1 MAETTIS
8 KTLLRRLPLY
18 LQYMKQASRR
28 GLTYVSA
35 TEMAAALGV
44 HHTQVRKDLDSVG
57 VAGTPKIGHP
67 LAASITAI
75 ESFLGWN
82 DQSSAFLIGVGNL
95 GRALLGYKHFGQA
108 GLKILAAFDNDGRKA
123 NTTVCGIEVFPIT
136 KFVNLVQR
144 MHINIAILTT
154 PPSAAPEINKLL
166 IDAGVKAVWNFVPAT
181 LSLPPHIIVENADL
195 FSSFAILSHKLKER
209 IELSLSESSLI

>member
-1 MAETTIS
+1 MTETTIS

-18 LQYMKQASRR
+18 LQYMKQARTR

-67 LAASITAI
+67 LAASITAV
-75 ESFLGWN
+75 ETFLGWN

-95 GRALLGYKHFGQA
+95 GRALLGYKHFAQA
-108 GLKILAAFDNDGRKA
+108 GIKILAAFDNDGRKA
-123 NTTVCGIEVFPIT
+123 GTTVCGTEVFPIT

-144 MHINIAILTT
+144 MHINIAIVTT
-154 PPSAAPEINKLL
+154 PPDAAPDVSQLL
-166 IDAGVKAVWNFVPAT
+166 IESGVKAVWNFVPTT
-181 LSLPPHIIVENADL
+181 LKLPPHIIVENADL
-195 FSSFAILSHKLKER
+195 FSSFAVLSHKLKDR
-209 IELSLSESSLI
+209 IEITSSEV

>member
-1 MAETTIS
+1 MMTETTIS

-18 LQYMKQASRR
+18 LQYMKQARTR

-67 LAASITAI
+67 LAASITAV

-95 GRALLGYKHFGQA
+95 GRALLGYKHFAQA
-108 GLKILAAFDNDGRKA
+108 GIKILAAFDNDGRKA
-123 NTTVCGIEVFPIT
+123 GTTVCGTEVFPIT

-154 PPSAAPEINKLL
+154 PPDAAPDVSQLL
-166 IDAGVKAVWNFVPAT
+166 IESGVKAVWNFVPTT
-181 LSLPPHIIVENADL
+181 LKLPPHIIVENADL
-195 FSSFAILSHKLKER
+195 FSSFAILSHKLKDR
-209 IELSLSESSLI
+209 IEIASSVV